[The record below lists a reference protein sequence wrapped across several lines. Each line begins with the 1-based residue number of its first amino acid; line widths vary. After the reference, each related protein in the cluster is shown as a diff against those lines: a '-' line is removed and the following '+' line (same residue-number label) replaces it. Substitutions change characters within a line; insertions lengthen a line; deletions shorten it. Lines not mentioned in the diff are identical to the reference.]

1 MQVFLAKHAGFCF
14 GVKRAVKIATRS
26 SKLHR
31 EVNTL
36 GDIIHNPQVVDD
48 LKLKGI
54 IPVNSLE
61 QCGKNPVI
69 IRSHG
74 VSSQVYKELQELG
87 VEVIDATCPF
97 VLKAQKQVK
106 KADDRG
112 YQVFIY
118 GDADHP
124 EVLSLCSFAEKRPA
138 IVFSHPSELT
148 DRVQPKSA
156 VISQTTKD
164 LAGFKEAIC
173 KLVEECSEL
182 LVFNTI
188 CTATEIRQRHTVNL
202 AKEVDLILI
211 IGGKNS
217 SNTKMLA
224 KLSSPYAETY
234 HIETAEELQK
244 DWFTGKEKIG
254 ISAGAS
260 TPDNIIVATY
270 NKIIDWF
277 GDLPKAANVADIPVH

>member
-14 GVKRAVKIATRS
+14 GVKRAVNIASRS
-26 SKLHR
+26 SEQYKD
-31 EVNTL
+31 VNTL
-36 GDIIHNPQVVDD
+36 GPIIHNTQVVDE
-48 LKLKGI
+48 LTKLGV
-54 IPVNSLE
+54 IPVESLDE
-61 QCGKNPVI
+61 CGSNPVI

-74 VSSQVYKELQELG
+74 VPSDVYKKLQEKG
-87 VEVIDATCPF
+87 VEIIDATCPF
-97 VLKAQKQVK
+97 VQNAQKQVK
-106 KADDRG
+106 TADEWD
-112 YQVFIY
+112 YQVYIF

-124 EVLSLCSFAEKRPA
+124 EVLSLCSFAKKKTA
-138 IVFSHPSELT
+138 IVFSDPSELIK
-148 DRVQPKSA
+148 RPKSKSA
-156 VISQTTKD
+156 LISQTTKD
-164 LAGFKEAIC
+164 LDRFKEAVC
-173 KLVEECSEL
+173 KLLEECSEL

-202 AKEVDLILI
+202 AREVDLMLI

-224 KLSSPYAETY
+224 TLSSVYTETY
-234 HIETAEELQK
+234 HIETAEEMKKAWL
-244 DWFTGKEKIG
+244 TGKEKIG

-277 GDLPKAANVADIPVH
+277 GDLPKAVNVADIPVH